1 MSDYGAMALA
11 VSLAATYFALGL
23 MIAVS
28 DYRQT
33 REWRGVMIV
42 VAIFG
47 PMVGLTLVLAYLA
60 SP

>member
-1 MSDYGAMALA
+1 MLALA
-11 VSLAATYFALGL
+11 LALALASLYTGLGT

-33 REWRGVMIV
+33 RQWRGVLIV
-42 VAIFG
+42 VSIFG
-47 PMVGLTLVLAYLA
+47 PVVGLTLVLAWLA